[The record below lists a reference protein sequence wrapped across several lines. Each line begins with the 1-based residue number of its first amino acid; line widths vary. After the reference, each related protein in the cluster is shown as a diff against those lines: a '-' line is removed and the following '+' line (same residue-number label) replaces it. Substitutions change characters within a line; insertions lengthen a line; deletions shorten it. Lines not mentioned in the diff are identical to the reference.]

1 MDNPGNIGCNA
12 AAVPA
17 VMPSPRS
24 FVMVSTQQS
33 SASGSTGGRASLGSG
48 QALIPTLLTEG
59 FSSVIPLH
67 QAAFGDAEPPS
78 AEERLSERR
87 ASMGMRGA
95 SAQEVRSFS
104 LYTREP
110 SVSLLPTRPIPAG
123 GGRGGQGFGSRVTEP
138 IAVRHDILLKLMAE
152 PSDEVG
158 QSLSTG
164 LIHVCRLVG
173 MYDDAVVGM
182 YDDAVVG
189 MSS

>member
-1 MDNPGNIGCNA
+1 
-12 AAVPA
+12 
-17 VMPSPRS
+17 
-24 FVMVSTQQS
+24 
-33 SASGSTGGRASLGSG
+33 
-48 QALIPTLLTEG
+48 
-59 FSSVIPLH
+59 
-67 QAAFGDAEPPS
+67 
-78 AEERLSERR
+78 
-87 ASMGMRGA
+87 MGMRGA
-95 SAQEVRSFS
+95 STREVGSFS

-110 SVSLLPTRPIPAG
+110 SVSLLPPRPIPAG